1 MANSLS
7 NILPKIYAAGLT
19 ALRENAVMPKLV
31 RNYSG
36 RIGTAQIKGN
46 TIDIPKGV
54 ALTAAAVTPSNTPP
68 ANTDITP
75 TTVQLTLDTWQEVDF
90 HLNDQQLTQIE
101 AADNFIPMEVSEAA
115 RALANKVDT
124 SLLALYKDVY
134 GAGGTVGTTPFA
146 SNSSQWSTG
155 ARKKLINQLAPLSG
169 PFNIVLDP
177 DAEANALALSTF
189 QGANTRGSD
198 VQMRTGQI
206 GHVLGADW
214 HVNQNISSHTA
225 GTLTN
230 GTGMAAL
237 VNDASY
243 TVGESTV
250 NIDASSLS
258 GTVLAGDIFT
268 VAGDTQQYVVTAT
281 GTASGNA
288 LAGMAFTPASKVAW
302 ADNAVV
308 TFDGGGSGATNHVPN
323 LAFHPDAFAFAS
335 APIADSVIPLVGG
348 TMISVPDPL
357 SGINLR
363 LSVTREHYQTTWRFD
378 ILYGVKTVRPEYAAR
393 IYG

>member
-1 MANSLS
+1 MANTLTS
-7 NILPKIYAAGLT
+7 ILPKIYAAGLT
-19 ALRENAVMPKLV
+19 ALRENAVMPRLV

-36 RIGTAQIKGN
+36 RVGTAQIKGN

-54 ALTAAAVTPSNTPP
+54 ALTAAAVSPSNTPP

-75 TTVQLTLDTWQEVDF
+75 TTVQLALDQWQEVDF
-90 HLNDQQLTQIE
+90 HLDDQQLTQID
-101 AADNFIPMEVSEAA
+101 ASDNFIPMEVSEAA

-146 SNSSQWSTG
+146 SNSSAWTTG
-155 ARKKLINQLAPLSG
+155 ARKKLGNQLAPLGG
-169 PFNIVLDP
+169 PDNIVLAP
-177 DAEANALALSTF
+177 DAEANARALSTG
-189 QGANTRGSD
+189 QGADTRGSD
-198 VQMRTGQI
+198 AQMRTGQI
-206 GHVLGADW
+206 GFVLGADW
-214 HVNQNISSHTA
+214 NVNQNISAHTA

-230 GTGMAAL
+230 GSGMLAKINSGSVAVGDTS
-237 VNDASY
+237 VNVD
-243 TVGESTV
+243 
-250 NIDASSLS
+250 DSSLS
-258 GTVLAGDIFT
+258 GTVVAGDIFT
-268 VAGDTQQYVVTAT
+268 VAGDTQQYVVTA
-281 GTASGNA
+281 GATAGSNA
-288 LAGMAFTPASKVAW
+288 IAGLAFSPAAKVAW

-335 APIADSVIPLVGG
+335 APIADSMIPGVGG
-348 TMISVPDPL
+348 PMLSVPDAI
-357 SGINLR
+357 SGLNLR

-378 ILYGVKTVRPEYAAR
+378 ILYGVKTVRPEFAAR